1 MLVVVIVTHT
11 VSVPSDDGYCQRMSE
26 LTETE
31 VHELGDR
38 LVSAIAAGDA
48 EAVRGIYAP
57 HAQIWHNFD
66 QRDQTVDENLRTLV
80 DLHHRAS
87 NLQYTEIRRFPA
99 PGGFV
104 QQHVLTGD
112 AKGGPLKMP
121 AMIRFWVEDGR
132 ITRLEEYLDTRQ
144 AMVLYATD

>member
-1 MLVVVIVTHT
+1 MA
-11 VSVPSDDGYCQRMSE
+11 E
-26 LTETE
+26 LTEAE
-31 VHELGDR
+31 MHDVADR
-38 LVSAIAAGDA
+38 LLAAIGSGDEA
-48 EAVRGIYAP
+48 AVRLVYAP

-66 QRDQTVDENLRTLV
+66 QRDQTVDENVLTLH
-80 DLHHRAS
+80 DLHHRAKH
-87 NLQYTEIRRFPA
+87 LQYTEVRRFLA

-104 QQHVLTGD
+104 QQHVLTGE
-112 AKGGPLKMP
+112 AKGGALHMP